1 MLYTIYMAQQTYPLW
16 ISHTSMRDYLSCP
29 RAYFLRN
36 VYKDP
41 KTGKKINIINPAL
54 ALGNTVHD
62 VLEGLSEF
70 KAEERMKE
78 SLLEKYEKAWE
89 RMSGRLGGF
98 KDTIEEKVYKDRG
111 RSMIQRVIDK
121 PGPILNKALK
131 LRSPDSLPPR
141 YLFSPEENIL
151 LCGKIDWLEYFP
163 EDDSVHI
170 IDFKTGVHEEE
181 ADSLQLPIYALLV
194 QNCQKRKIK
203 KISYWYLEKSDE
215 PEEKELPDL
224 EEAKR
229 NVLRIALQMKKARA
243 EKVFVCRRNGCFA
256 CKPLEKIYEGKATFV
271 KTSGYQDIY
280 VV

>member
-1 MLYTIYMAQQTYPLW
+1 MPQNTYPLW

-29 RAYFLRN
+29 RAYFLRQ

-41 KTGKKINIINPAL
+41 KSGKKINIINPAL

-62 VLEGLSEF
+62 VLEELSEF
-70 KAEERMKE
+70 KAEERLQE

-89 RMSGRLGGF
+89 RMAGPLGGF
-98 KDTIEEKVYKDRG
+98 KDATEEKVYKDRG
-111 RSMIQRVIDK
+111 QSMIQRVIDN

-141 YLFSPEENIL
+141 YLFSVEENIL

-163 EDDSVHI
+163 EDNSVHI

-203 KISYWYLEKSDE
+203 KISYWYLEKSNT
-215 PEEKELPDL
+215 PEEKPLPNLD
-224 EEAKR
+224 EAQR
-229 NVLRIALQMKKARA
+229 NVLRLAMQIKKARA
-243 EKVFVCRRNGCFA
+243 QRVFICRRGGCFA
-256 CKPLEKIYEGKATFV
+256 CKPLEKIVSGKARYV

-280 VV
+280 AVE